1 MGVTF
6 NAAFPTVYVEIG
18 LSTAS
23 SGFAMWDVSTFDSG
37 TFGPD
42 TVWTDITADIRQL
55 TTNLGRQREGDR
67 YYGGMSLV
75 ADNRTGKYTPGN
87 LAGPFVSAGIS
98 QIRPRVPIRVRTV
111 WNGTAYAVAYGF
123 VSDWGDRFPQY
134 GFDAL
139 TQITVVDAW
148 WKIASVNPFGS
159 SAVGQGETAGQ
170 RVQRIASAA
179 GWTLPTNVQQG
190 TATMQAT
197 TLAQSLSSEML
208 LTADSEGGEVWC
220 DPDGTLVF
228 EGRYS
233 LVESVRSNTARV
245 TFGPGA
251 GEIPMSDIQMSQ
263 AADRLANQFL
273 LARAG
278 GTQQTAADPTSVAL
292 YGAIPY
298 TRHDLICESD
308 ATVVG
313 IAGISLAIRK
323 DPEYRPASVMVQAAV
338 NPSLMWPW
346 ALGLRI
352 RDRVNIKVNSTVS
365 GVTTTHHCFVEGVQH
380 DISPQQWA
388 TTFTFSSATPYDG
401 FTTSTWDTGLFET
414 AQWFF

>member
-6 NAAFPTVYVEIG
+6 SGSFPMIYVEIG

-23 SGFAMWDVSTFDSG
+23 SGFATWDVSTFDSG

-42 TVWTDITADIRQL
+42 IVWTDITADIRQL

-75 ADNRTGKYTPGN
+75 ADNRTGKFTPGN
-87 LAGPFVSAGIS
+87 LAGPFVSAGVS

-111 WNGTAYAVAYGF
+111 WAGVPYALAYGF
-123 VSDWGDRFPQY
+123 VSDWGDRFPQF
-134 GFDAL
+134 GFDAM
-139 TQITVVDAW
+139 TQISVVDAW
-148 WKIASVNPFGS
+148 LKIASVNPFGS
-159 SAVGQGETAGQ
+159 PLTGAGETSGQ
-170 RVQRIASAA
+170 RVQRIATAA

-190 TATMQAT
+190 VATMQAT
-197 TLAQSLSSEML
+197 TLAQNLSTEML
-208 LTADSEGGEVWC
+208 LTADSEGGQVWC

-228 EGRYS
+228 EGRNS
-233 LVESVRSNTARV
+233 LIESTRSSMARV
-245 TFGPGA
+245 TFGPGT

-278 GTQQTAADPTSVAL
+278 GTQQVAADQTSIAL
-292 YGAIPY
+292 YGPIPY

-308 ATVVG
+308 ATVAG
-313 IAGISLAIRK
+313 IAGIELAARK
-323 DPEYRPASVMVQAAV
+323 DPEYRPASVMIQAAL

-352 RDRVNIKVNSTVS
+352 RDRVNVKVNSTVS

-380 DISPQQWA
+380 DVSPQQWA
-388 TTFTFSSATPYDG
+388 TTITFSSATSYDA
-401 FTTSTWDTGLFET
+401 FVTSTWDAGTFDT
-414 AQWFF
+414 SQWFY